1 MTTILIIDDDA
12 EVRVYLRRLITILG
26 HTPICASSGL
36 EGEHLVQEQT
46 PDLIL
51 LDVMM
56 PQQDGYVTCR
66 HLRMAGYQ
74 RKIFL
79 MSAHHDMSG
88 QRKADQCGADA
99 YVLKPITRAILTAHL
114 DSVLAQRR

>member
-1 MTTILIIDDDA
+1 MNTILIIDDDA
-12 EVRVYLRRLITILG
+12 DARVYLRHLITIMG
-26 HTPICASSGL
+26 HIPVCASSGL
-36 EGEHLVQEQT
+36 EGEHLAQKQT

-74 RKIFL
+74 GKIIL
-79 MSAHHDMSG
+79 MSAHHDMIG
-88 QRKADQCGADA
+88 QHKADQSGADA

-114 DSVLAQRR
+114 DSVVAQRR